1 MKNKVKIIAEA
12 GLNHNGDF
20 QKLIK
25 LIDIAKK
32 AKADFV
38 KFQLF
43 KTENFINRKFS
54 HKKVNYKKVYKRFQS
69 LEFSFREWKKAIQH
83 GNKIGISIFFS
94 IFDKILIGHQK

>member
-20 QKLIK
+20 EKLIK

-32 AKADFV
+32 ANADFV

-43 KTENFINRKFS
+43 KKKNFINKKFS
-54 HKKVNYKKVYKRFQS
+54 HKKVDYEKVYKRFQS
-69 LEFSFREWKKAIQH
+69 LEFSFGEWKKAIQY
-83 GNKIGISIFFS
+83 GNKIGIRVFFS
-94 IFDKILIGHQK
+94 IFDINIFEHT